1 MSILRIADFDDFGNP
16 TSCSFASK
24 NTNLACR
31 TIVVYAL
38 EMDCSPKMVM
48 VYTKH
53 EDYDTIR
60 PYIVLNDKTSKKM
73 METNF

>member
-1 MSILRIADFDDFGNP
+1 MSFLRIADFNDFGYS

-38 EMDCSPKMVM
+38 EMECSPQLVM
-48 VYTKH
+48 TYTRH
-53 EDYDTIR
+53 EDYDTMK
-60 PYIVLNDKTSKKM
+60 PYIALTEKTRKKM